1 MKRTLLTVTVII
13 ALILPVQAQEKEEK
27 LKELEKLEAEA
38 GTVTPPDT
46 LKAKTDISA
55 AEADTLRQE
64 AEALPAEEGN
74 LPAEEA
80 EEIMIE
86 EPESPD
92 LPGDGEDTARITIGE
107 IVTVE
112 DTGDETVIRIGKKAV
127 RILTDG
133 DNAEIRMEDEEE
145 DADEEFSTPGR
156 RLFEGHLGGI
166 EIGFNSYSTGQWGR
180 NPEMADDY
188 LDLNTAKSSNF
199 NIISPP
205 VSLGLSRHIGIVS
218 SLGVSFNNYRFDNN
232 NSVIP
237 GDGGI
242 VEPYYPADGIN
253 YEKSKL
259 ATVYGVLP
267 VILEAQIPVTYS
279 STLNIGAGIIGAV
292 KLGSHTKVVYYSDG
306 KQKDKNHDDFS
317 LNVLRY
323 GVTARAGYE
332 MVQVYGTC
340 YLSQMFEKGKG
351 PELYPFEVGIALTIN
366 D

>member
-1 MKRTLLTVTVII
+1 LRRRQVRSL
-13 ALILPVQAQEKEEK
+13 
-27 LKELEKLEAEA
+27 
-38 GTVTPPDT
+38 PPDT

-86 EPESPD
+86 EPESPA

-205 VSLGLSRHIGIVS
+205 VSLGLSRHHRYRVVPRVS
-218 SLGVSFNNYRFDNN
+218 
-232 NSVIP
+232 
-237 GDGGI
+237 
-242 VEPYYPADGIN
+242 A
-253 YEKSKL
+253 
-259 ATVYGVLP
+259 
-267 VILEAQIPVTYS
+267 
-279 STLNIGAGIIGAV
+279 ST
-292 KLGSHTKVVYYSDG
+292 T
-306 KQKDKNHDDFS
+306 
-317 LNVLRY
+317 
-323 GVTARAGYE
+323 T
-332 MVQVYGTC
+332 
-340 YLSQMFEKGKG
+340 
-351 PELYPFEVGIALTIN
+351 ALTTTTRSSRETAGSWNHIILLME
-366 D
+366 